1 MRIPAFYCPNCK
13 RFKKFY
19 QVTNVDASDFGNCK
33 HCGTECYDTKF
44 LLEKLFNEYFSKIEE
59 ENNLEPVKHGHWIL
73 CKNYFPDGTEA
84 FVCSLCGRAEAVEE
98 PYCNCGAKMDEK
110 ISI

>member
-44 LLEKLFNEYFSKIEE
+44 LLEKLFNEYFSKEKKN
-59 ENNLEPVKHGHWIL
+59 EN
-73 CKNYFPDGTEA
+73 
-84 FVCSLCGRAEAVEE
+84 
-98 PYCNCGAKMDEK
+98 
-110 ISI
+110 